1 MLLWYQSASYYLW
14 WGSEGAPRTKMR
26 WLKRAPKRVGNDSLN
41 NGVTWPDGDP
51 QSLRDSV

>member
-1 MLLWYQSASYYLW
+1 MLLWYQAASYYLW